1 LHGVL
6 VEGTEQ
12 AMRDEMRDV
21 FARMRGAEGEVL
33 RRKAMEIRKGVMQRT
48 REPGGASFESLRQLA
63 TAL

>member
-1 LHGVL
+1 
-6 VEGTEQ
+6 
-12 AMRDEMRDV
+12 MRDEMRDV